1 MNDIADAASLRA
13 HMGAISPMAERKV
26 LPRLD
31 HHCRRF
37 IELSPLIVVATADA
51 DGHLDA
57 SPRGD
62 PPGFVRVLDEI
73 TLLIPDRPG
82 NNRVDSFGN
91 LLGNPGI
98 GLIFFVPGIDET
110 LRVNGSARIL
120 TDEAALAAS
129 AIDAK
134 MPRTGL
140 VVTIAEVFFH
150 CGKALKRSRLWD
162 PATQVDRKTFPTLG
176 RIIAD
181 QAGGMSIAEADDRIA
196 RAYRDR
202 LY

>member
-1 MNDIADAASLRA
+1 MSVIDDPVALRD
-13 HMGAISPMAERKV
+13 HMGPVSPLAERKV

-37 IELSPLIVVATADA
+37 IELSPFIVLATTDA
-51 DGHLDA
+51 SGGVDA

-62 PPGFVRVLDEI
+62 PPGFVRVIDDT

-91 LLGNPGI
+91 LLDSPGV

-110 LRVNGSARIL
+110 LRVNGTARII
-120 TDEAALAAS
+120 TDPTALAGSEIKGKQPSIGVAVDIKE
-129 AIDAK
+129 A
-134 MPRTGL
+134 
-140 VVTIAEVFFH
+140 FFH
-150 CGKALKRSRLWD
+150 CGKALKRSGLWD
-162 PATQVDRKTFPTLG
+162 PASKIDRRSFPTLG
-176 RIIAD
+176 RIIAE
-181 QAGGMSIAEADDRIA
+181 QIGGMSVADADERID
-196 RAYRDR
+196 RAYREK